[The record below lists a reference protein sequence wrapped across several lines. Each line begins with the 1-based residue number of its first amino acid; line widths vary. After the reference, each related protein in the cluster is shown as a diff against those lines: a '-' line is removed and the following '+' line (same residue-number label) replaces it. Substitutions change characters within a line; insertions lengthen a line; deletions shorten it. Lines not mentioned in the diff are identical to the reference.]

1 MLYLTDEYIGFE
13 HDAAHKQQLDM
24 LYLCHAQLKRC
35 TAAAHK
41 QQLDM
46 LYLMVK

>member
-24 LYLCHAQLKRC
+24 LYL
-35 TAAAHK
+35 
-41 QQLDM
+41 
-46 LYLMVK
+46 MVK